1 MKDAVVHGNAVK
13 YGKLVIFPS
22 TYTGGLRNLHEYAQ
36 DATTYLR
43 YGGKPSFFI
52 TYTIN
57 PVSKKSGR
65 KPVQENRIHGQS
77 KKGSGSGCKKF
88 KKRNYKFMH
97 VLTKGQV
104 FGKFNYWLYSI
115 EWQNRGLSH
124 AHILIWLLQGLNPNQ
139 IDENMSDEIPNP
151 QIDKKLQ
158 DIVIRNMVHGPCS
171 TLNPK

>member
-1 MKDAVVHGNAVK
+1 MKDEVVHGNAVNH
-13 YGKLVIFPS
+13 GKLVIFPS
-22 TYTGGLRNLHEYAQ
+22 TYTGGPRNLHEYAQ

-52 TYTIN
+52 TYTFN

-77 KKGSGSGCKKF
+77 KKEGQDLVARSL
-88 KKRNYKFMH
+88 RNEIIKFMH

-115 EWQNRGLSH
+115 EWQNRGLPH
-124 AHILIWLLQGLNPNQ
+124 AHI
-139 IDENMSDEIPNP
+139 
-151 QIDKKLQ
+151 
-158 DIVIRNMVHGPCS
+158 
-171 TLNPK
+171 